1 VGNFPNLQG
10 ILLPINDPRIDPF
23 NPSCLSNGGNL
34 AMKSSVII
42 RSGSFQSNRTY
53 QFMVFMQ
60 NKQNSTL
67 TATGYVLVRIEDTYP
82 KMIAIG

>member
-1 VGNFPNLQG
+1 
-10 ILLPINDPRIDPF
+10 
-23 NPSCLSNGGNL
+23 
-34 AMKSSVII
+34 MKSSLII

-67 TATGYVLVRIEDTYP
+67 TVTGYVLVRIEDTYP